1 MRKVSDIV
9 RGQDPVILP
18 PNATVKEACKRMR
31 ERRVGGVLVIEEDH
45 RLAGIFTGRDTV
57 Y

>member
-18 PNATVKEACKRMR
+18 PNATVKEACRRMR
-31 ERRVGGVLVIEEDH
+31 ERA
-45 RLAGIFTGRDTV
+45 LAGFW
-57 Y
+57 